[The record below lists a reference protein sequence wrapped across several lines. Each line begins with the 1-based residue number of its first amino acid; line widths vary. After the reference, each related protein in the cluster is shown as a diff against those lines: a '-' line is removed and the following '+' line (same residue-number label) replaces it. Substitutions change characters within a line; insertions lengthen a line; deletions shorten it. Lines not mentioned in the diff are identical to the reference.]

1 MYSDVVMEKAAGIEP
16 NEGEGIRQKLE
27 HHLSSYK
34 SENNLLSDTDLG
46 EKDWENVIEIFKNI
60 FFNINYKE
68 VQIDWDHDNI
78 GNCLECLT
86 EVGIEEVK

>member
-1 MYSDVVMEKAAGIEP
+1 MSKFYTNKRWKCVDCGSENITFQVFIIQQGHNEP
-16 NEGEGIRQKLE
+16 NTENLVSET
-27 HHLSSYK
+27 YK
-34 SENNLLSDTDLG
+34 VRKQYYDGDYDSTT
-46 EKDWENVIEIFKNI
+46 I
-60 FFNINYKE
+60 NINYKE